1 MDYISNTLQERKEM
15 LGKIGVEKIDDL
27 FSAIPE
33 KVALKEPLDIPEGL
47 SEMELLADVKG
58 KAEKNTDPQKL
69 TRFLGA
75 GVYDH
80 YIPSIIDHLI
90 SRSEFYTAYTP
101 YQAELSQG
109 TLQAIYEYQSMVC
122 ELTGMGIA
130 NASLLDAG
138 SAAGEA
144 VLMASRI
151 TRRDKI
157 LVSKAVHPDYRRVA
171 KTYGDPQELDFVEI
185 PAKEGVTDS
194 SKLEAEMDS
203 DTAAVVVQYPN
214 FYGSIDDMKAI
225 EKIVAEDKKVL
236 LIVIA
241 NPIAL
246 GKLTPPSEFGADIV
260 VGDGQVL
267 GNGTNYGG
275 PMLGYMAITDN
286 RRYLR
291 QMPGRIGGATVD
303 VDGNRGYVLTM
314 QTREQHIRREKATS
328 NICSNEALNAL
339 IATIYMATMGKQ
351 GIKEVASQCLQKAH
365 YLADKIDGLDG
376 YEVVNKDSFFHEFWV
391 KTPVPVAKLN
401 EKLMEKNIIAG
412 LDLSRFEEEEGLL
425 VCVTEKRT
433 KEEMD
438 KLVSALEVINN
449 G

>member
-1 MDYISNTLQERKEM
+1 MDYISNTPQERQEM
-15 LGKIGVEKIDDL
+15 LAKIGVNKIEDL
-27 FSAIPE
+27 FSAIPD
-33 KVALKEPLDIPEGL
+33 KVSVEGLLDIPAGL
-47 SEMELLADVKG
+47 SELELLRDVEK
-58 KAEKNTDPQKL
+58 KAEKNIDQAKL
-69 TRFLGA
+69 TKFLGA

-109 TLQAIYEYQSMVC
+109 TLQAIYEYQSMIC
-122 ELTGMGIA
+122 ELTGMGVA

-144 VLMASRI
+144 ALMAGRI
-151 TRRDKI
+151 TRRNKI
-157 LVSKAVHPDYRRVA
+157 LISKAVHPEYRRVV
-171 KTYGDPQELDFVEI
+171 KTYGTPQDLEFVEVPI
-185 PAKEGVTDS
+185 ENGITDNS
-194 SKLEAEMDS
+194 RLTQEMDE

-214 FYGSIDDMKAI
+214 FYGSIDDMKEI
-225 EKIVAEDKKVL
+225 EKIVAGDKKVL

-246 GKLTPPSEFGADIV
+246 GVLAPPSEFNADIV

-275 PMLGYMAITDN
+275 PMLGYMAVKEN
-286 RRYLR
+286 RKYLR
-291 QMPGRIGGATVD
+291 QMPGRIAGATVD

-365 YLADKIDGLDG
+365 YLAKKIDNLAGC
-376 YEVVNKDSFFHEFWV
+376 EVVNIDNFFHEFWV
-391 KTPVPVAKLN
+391 KTEAPVSEIEGKLI
-401 EKLMEKNIIAG
+401 EQDMIAG
-412 LDLSRFEEEEGLL
+412 LNLSKFEEEEGLL

-433 KEEMD
+433 KAEMD
-438 KLVSALEVINN
+438 KLVSALEVVNN